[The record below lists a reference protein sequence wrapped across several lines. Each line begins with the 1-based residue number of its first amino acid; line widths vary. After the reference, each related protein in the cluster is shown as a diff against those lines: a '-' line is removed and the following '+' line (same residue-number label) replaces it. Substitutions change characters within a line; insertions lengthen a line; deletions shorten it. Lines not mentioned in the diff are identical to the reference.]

1 MYAWSSEIINIFDIK
16 LQIGPFEMP
25 VRLDGNIYNN
35 FLIENLPELLEDVPL
50 NIRRR
55 LIFQHDGAPPH
66 NARCV
71 QQTLNQKFPER
82 WIGRG
87 GPINWP
93 ARSPDLTPL
102 DYFLW
107 SHIKEQ
113 VYKQQINNREEL
125 HERII
130 EAIATI
136 TPEMVTNATNNL
148 LRRAQLCI
156 QCDGG
161 HFEHLL

>member
-1 MYAWSSEIINIFDIK
+1 MQD
-16 LQIGPFEMP
+16 
-25 VRLDGNIYNN
+25 
-35 FLIENLPELLEDVPL
+35 
-50 NIRRR
+50 
-55 LIFQHDGAPPH
+55 
-66 NARCV
+66 CV
-71 QQTLNQKFPER
+71 YRTLNKIFPGR

-87 GPINWP
+87 GPISWS

-107 SHIKEQ
+107 GHIKEY
-113 VYKQQINNREEL
+113 VYKEEINTREEL
-125 HERII
+125 EGKII

-136 TPEMVTNATNNL
+136 TQEMITKTTNSL

-156 QCDGG
+156 ECNGG

>member
-1 MYAWSSEIINIFDIK
+1 M
-16 LQIGPFEMP
+16 
-25 VRLDGNIYNN
+25 YNN
-35 FLIENLPELLEDVPL
+35 FLNNNLPELLEDIPL
-50 NIRRR
+50 NIRQR
-55 LIFQHDGAPPH
+55 LIFQQDGAPPH

-71 QQTLNQKFPER
+71 QRHLNENFPGR

-107 SHIKEQ
+107 GHIKEY
-113 VYKQQINNREEL
+113 VYKEQINTREEL
-125 HERII
+125 EERIT

-136 TPEMVTNATNNL
+136 TPEMIIKTTNSL

-156 QCDGG
+156 DCNGG
-161 HFEHLL
+161 HFEQLL